1 MSNALLAEKIYEAAQ
16 ALPDALAQE
25 AFDFMCFLKTRTEI
39 SEHRDLQNAQQTTM
53 NHIWDNPI
61 DEAWNHV

>member
-1 MSNALLAEKIYEAAQ
+1 MSSAQLAEKIYEAAQ
-16 ALPDALAQE
+16 VLPDALAQE
-25 AFDFMCFLKTRTEI
+25 AFDFICFLTARTEMA
-39 SEHRDLQNAQQTTM
+39 EHQDLQNAQQITM